1 MKCDSRTIGR
11 EHSEEFDDV
20 TADLNDFNM
29 FKLEGNYETFKQTFT
44 SHHQAYDRTKSF
56 GIVLF

>member
-11 EHSEEFDDV
+11 EHSEKFDDV
-20 TADLNDFNM
+20 TADLNKL

-56 GIVLF
+56 VIVLF

>member
-20 TADLNDFNM
+20 TADLNEL
-29 FKLEGNYETFKQTFT
+29 FKLEGNYGTFKQTFT